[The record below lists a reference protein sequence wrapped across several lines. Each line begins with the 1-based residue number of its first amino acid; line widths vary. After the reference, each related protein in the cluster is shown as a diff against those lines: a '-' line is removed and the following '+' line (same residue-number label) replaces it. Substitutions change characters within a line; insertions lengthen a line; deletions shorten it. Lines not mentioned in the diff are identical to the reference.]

1 MKRNVILLIDADT
14 ETCAAALTASD
25 LVGLDIRFAKIQ
37 RDFSEL
43 AGLALDDVATIVLD
57 YDPEVHGPA
66 IIESL
71 ERWLPARPVIFVS
84 SAEDLAHPMFKT
96 AGTTQ
101 HLIKP
106 VTAPR
111 LMRALNATLH
121 KPNCNCPTCD
131 QWGHPLERRNQAKTI
146 RAA

>member
-14 ETCAAALTASD
+14 ETCAAALTASE
-25 LVGLDIRFAKIQ
+25 LAGLDIRFAKIQ
-37 RDFSEL
+37 NDFSEL

-84 SAEDLAHPMFKT
+84 STEDLSHRMKT
-96 AGTTQ
+96 KGIIH

-106 VTAPR
+106 ITAPR
-111 LMRALNATLH
+111 LAQALTRSFH
-121 KPNCNCPTCD
+121 EPNCACPSCD
-131 QWGHPLERRNQAKTI
+131 RWGHPFSGFRPAQE
-146 RAA
+146 AAI